1 MSNTKTSKTR
11 LKTSNTVKN
20 SFAQEPLSTCTFYH
34 YQPLPKIQL
43 DLLKKKFLEFETAQ
57 HIRGLILLS
66 YEGINATLTGPL
78 PCLKNFINFIQQQI
92 SFSIQARWQTTTLW
106 GFKKLRIKIKNEIV
120 QTGQK
125 NLPIPPDTTRL
136 SPSQWN
142 TAIEKENSVLLD
154 IRNDYEV
161 QIGQFE
167 KAQQLKLKKFKNFP
181 QKIQQSKIA
190 KDANILIYCTGGIR
204 CEKALS
210 EMKKQ
215 GFQNVRQLKGGIL
228 NYLSQFPNKHFK
240 GDCFVFDHR
249 VSLNQQLQPS
259 YNYKLCPHCGQP
271 GRKKIQCRHCQEEC
285 TVCALCHDKK
295 LFYQT
300 CSKNCAY
307 HYEKGH
313 RCKTKKKQIPSPNS
327 LR

>member
-1 MSNTKTSKTR
+1 MKDIKTPKIHSKTEE
-11 LKTSNTVKN
+11 S
-20 SFAQEPLSTCTFYH
+20 SFAPDQLSACAFYH
-34 YQPLPKIQL
+34 YQSIPKNRLQP
-43 DLLKKKFLEFETAQ
+43 LKKKILELKQAQ

-66 YEGINATLTGPL
+66 HEGINASLTGPFS
-78 PCLKNFINFIQQQI
+78 CLKSFIDFIQQQI
-92 SFSIQARWQTTTLW
+92 SFSFQVRWQTTNLW

-125 NLPIPPDTTRL
+125 DLSIPSDTTRL
-136 SPSQWN
+136 SPSEWN
-142 TAIEKENSVLLD
+142 TAIEKENSLLLD

-161 QIGQFE
+161 QIGRFE
-167 KAQQLKLKKFKNFP
+167 NAHQLQLKKFKDFP
-181 QKIQQSKIA
+181 QKIQESKIS
-190 KDANILIYCTGGIR
+190 KNANILIYCTGGIR

-215 GFQNVRQLKGGIL
+215 GFQNVHQLKGGIL

-259 YNYKLCPHCGQP
+259 PHYKLCPHCGQP
-271 GRKKIQCRHCQEEC
+271 GNTKIQCRHCQEEC
-285 TVCALCHDKK
+285 TVCAVCLNKK
-295 LFYQT
+295 LSYQT

-307 HYEKGH
+307 HSQKGH
-313 RCKTKKKQIPSPNS
+313 RCKKRKKQISSPNS